1 MTREQA
7 IQIAHEEWHTP
18 DTDVAVSLVRMFER
32 LGMLKLDLVHRTTA
46 PALAPIG
53 QDTAEDD
60 AP

>member
-32 LGMLKLDLVHRTTA
+32 LGILKLEESDRKSVILDETA
-46 PALAPIG
+46 SL
-53 QDTAEDD
+53 
-60 AP
+60 